1 MPKHNITNEEKKQLF
16 QRRLNGEAV
25 SVIATDIGVP
35 KSTVYIDTDTA
46 LNENSERR
54 LTNILRFI
62 IRKGHMNQYATRR
75 PKRKRNTLE
84 QQ

>member
-35 KSTVYIDTDTA
+35 KSTVYA
-46 LNENSERR
+46 WLAKA
-54 LTNILRFI
+54 
-62 IRKGHMNQYATRR
+62 RK
-75 PKRKRNTLE
+75 
-84 QQ
+84 